1 VARWLLEPPD
11 PPGEL
16 LRLADRPLRVPN
28 DPPLLED
35 LGLTRLGVRDD
46 ERELAPAGEL
56 RLVLDDVPG
65 PIRLLRLDDVE
76 PMVGRRWLGAER

>member
-1 VARWLLEPPD
+1 M
-11 PPGEL
+11 
-16 LRLADRPLRVPN
+16 PN

-35 LGLTRLGVRDD
+35 LGLTRLDGRDD
-46 ERELAPAGEL
+46 ERELAPEGEL

-76 PMVGRRWLGAER
+76 PTVGRR